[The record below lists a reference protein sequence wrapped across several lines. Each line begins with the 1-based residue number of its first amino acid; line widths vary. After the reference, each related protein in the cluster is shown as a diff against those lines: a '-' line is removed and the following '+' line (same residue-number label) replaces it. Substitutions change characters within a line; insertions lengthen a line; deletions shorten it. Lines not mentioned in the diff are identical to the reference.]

1 MTTPK
6 LCSSASVSAV
16 ARHSESRVP
25 SRSRTAPGAR
35 ASARPILARSAV
47 RPGATARPPG
57 PRPATAR
64 TRMARTTRRRI
75 GGSLDSGGV
84 LRRSPHDREILRLAA
99 PALGALA
106 AGPLYVL
113 VDTAIVG
120 HLGTPQLAAL
130 ALTGALLTALIEL
143 SDFLSY
149 GTTAQVAR
157 LHGAGEQ
164 RRAGGLAAQALWLA
178 LATGAVVTL
187 VVLAIASP
195 AAHLLGGS
203 TGQIHDYTVTYAR
216 IAALGIPFMLV
227 ALAGE
232 GYLRGVSDL
241 RTPLVILVACNA
253 LNVVLE
259 VLFVYGFDW
268 GLEGSAWGTVIAQLL
283 MGVLFAG
290 TMLRAPADSRRPDPA
305 RMRPL
310 LRMGGEL
317 TIRTGALLGAFTLA
331 SALAARIGT
340 PELGA
345 HQIAFQ
351 LFLFLALVLD
361 AIAIAGQIIVGR
373 ELGAG
378 DVSHAVAAS
387 KRMILWALAAGTLFG
402 LVLLAGIDVIPAAFT
417 DDDAVRDAARDA
429 WPLFALMQPAA
440 AVVFALDG
448 ILIGAGDTRYL
459 AYAMLASLAVFAPLA
474 LMADDLRG
482 LWAALLALMVMRLAT
497 LAARFSRRRW
507 IVLGA
512 PAPSPR

>member
-1 MTTPK
+1 MF
-6 LCSSASVSAV
+6 
-16 ARHSESRVP
+16 
-25 SRSRTAPGAR
+25 
-35 ASARPILARSAV
+35 
-47 RPGATARPPG
+47 
-57 PRPATAR
+57 
-64 TRMARTTRRRI
+64 
-75 GGSLDSGGV
+75 
-84 LRRSPHDREILRLAA
+84 RRSPYDREILRLAA

-130 ALTGALLTALIEL
+130 ALAGALLTALIEL

-157 LHGAGEQ
+157 LHGAGDE

-178 LATGAVVTL
+178 VGTGVLVTL

-195 AAHLLGGS
+195 AAHVLGGS
-203 TGQIHDYTVTYAR
+203 TGEVHDFTVTYAR

-241 RTPLVILVACNA
+241 RTPLIILVACNA

-268 GLEGSAWGTVIAQLL
+268 GLPGSAWGTVIAQLL
-283 MGVLFAG
+283 MGLLFAR
-290 TMLRAPADSRRPDPA
+290 TMLAAPADSRRPDPA
-305 RMRPL
+305 QMRPL

-317 TIRTGALLGAFTLA
+317 TIRTGALLAAFTLA

-345 HQIAFQ
+345 HQVAFQ

-361 AIAIAGQIIVGR
+361 AVAIAGQIIVGR

-378 DVSHAVAAS
+378 DVDHAVAAS
-387 KRMILWALAAGTLFG
+387 KRMMLWALAAGTLFG
-402 LVLLAGIDVIPAAFT
+402 LVLLAGIDLIPAAFT
-417 DDDAVRDAARDA
+417 NDDAVRDAAHDA
-429 WPLFALMQPAA
+429 WPLFALMQPFA

-448 ILIGAGDTRYL
+448 ILIGAGDTRFL
-459 AYAMLASLAVFAPLA
+459 AWAMVAALAVFVPLA
-474 LMADDLRG
+474 FMATTLAG
-482 LWAALLALMVMRLAT
+482 LWAALDVLMLVRLLTAG
-497 LAARFSRRRW
+497 ARFAGRRW
-507 IVLGA
+507 AVVGA
-512 PAPSPR
+512 TT